1 MTDGA
6 TDVRRE
12 VPLAAIL
19 VAVVVALAETLGGWA
34 LAGGIGLGLDP
45 IGLVLVGLSVAVGRP
60 ARAGSAAG
68 LLAAGALLGDWS
80 GGVVHAVAGFVA
92 TALAVRLWPR
102 RDGDGSGRVGVPA
115 WLLRYGFVAAVAVLA
130 FAATSAWLSDV
141 IGRATFAVTVRRTVL
156 TALPPALLGAPLVR
170 PVVQR
175 ASGRP
180 WRDPGGPIPRR
191 SRVLLAA
198 TVACW
203 TLGGYVGSFLFG
215 ALELAPPG
223 SVGRRISPAFEAFVA
238 LWGPGGTYAQLLLG
252 MAAVAVL
259 TVLLRRE

>member
-1 MTDGA
+1 MTD
-6 TDVRRE
+6 TSHDPRRE

-156 TALPPALLGAPLVR
+156 TALPLALLGAPLVR
-170 PVVQR
+170 PVVER

-180 WRDPGGPIPRR
+180 WRDPGAPLPRR

-223 SVGRRISPAFEAFVA
+223 SVGRRISPAFESFVA

>member
-1 MTDGA
+1 MTDTSHDG
-6 TDVRRE
+6 RRE

-34 LAGGIGLGLDP
+34 LAGGVGLGLDP
-45 IGLVLVGLSVAVGRP
+45 IGLVLVALSIAVGRP
-60 ARAGSAAG
+60 ARPGSAAG

-102 RDGDGSGRVGVPA
+102 RDGDGSGRAAVPA
-115 WLLRYGFVAAVAVLA
+115 WLLRYGLVATVAVLA

-141 IGRATFAVTVRRTVL
+141 IGRAAFAVTVPRTVL
-156 TALPPALLGAPLVR
+156 TTLPPALLGAPLVR
-170 PVVQR
+170 PVVEW

-180 WRDPGGPIPRR
+180 WRDPGAPVARR

-198 TVACW
+198 TVVCW
-203 TLGGYVGSFLFG
+203 TLAGYVGSSLFG
-215 ALELAPPG
+215 ALELAPTG
-223 SVGRRISPAFEAFVA
+223 SVGRRISPSFEAFVA

-252 MAAVAVL
+252 VAAVVVLAV
-259 TVLLRRE
+259 VLRRE